1 MLAPLGLHEVTILT
15 CIVIFWMQIRGS
27 IPVLWEQIVDL
38 TYKPKIKAI
47 NYEDTPL
54 VVERHFRD
62 LQQRYGDVLAI
73 DLINQQGSE
82 AVLSIAYGSAMQK
95 LVNDSLR

>member
-47 NYEDTPL
+47 NYEDT
-54 VVERHFRD
+54 V
-62 LQQRYGDVLAI
+62 
-73 DLINQQGSE
+73 
-82 AVLSIAYGSAMQK
+82 
-95 LVNDSLR
+95 